1 MPEVITTHE
10 EKRGCGYRKPSKS
23 GVGIYLVGPAFD
35 APCGRMPFR
44 LERCPTCNEGIKPSR
59 GWNWITPS
67 KLFGPEAEHP
77 LSYALQECKLN
88 ASFTH
93 RLPVAPNT
101 VSVAVSP
108 TCQSCPLGG
117 AIPEGKH
124 GLIWIGEGHYPTPED
139 FLAEARRMGLSRKI
153 GALPKGFEL
162 GKTVVYL
169 AHRKAI
175 KVRPVLD
182 LASTPAPDNEDG
194 PCIMSQVSKTLDEP
208 SFLPGIFATF
218 KPTGVDLVIAD
229 AEAVPERA
237 TKLAE
242 QVGDGARIVKVIPK
256 GEQVSLPI
264 VQDEASP

>member
-1 MPEVITTHE
+1 MQVITTHE

-35 APCGRMPFR
+35 APCGRMPFE
-44 LERCPTCNEGIKPSR
+44 LKACPTCGGGIKPSR

-67 KLFGPEAEHP
+67 ELFKRPEGTGRCGAYEGED
-77 LSYALQECKLN
+77 S
-88 ASFTH
+88 ASI
-93 RLPVAPNT
+93 RWLDVC
-101 VSVAVSP
+101 V
-108 TCQSCPLGG
+108 SCPLGG

-139 FLAEARRMGLSRKI
+139 FLMEAKRMGLSRKI

-169 AHRKAI
+169 AHRKAFRESP
-175 KVRPVLD
+175 VRMK
-182 LASTPAPDNEDG
+182 DG
-194 PCIMSQVSKTLDEP
+194 TLNYDAER
-208 SFLPGIFATF
+208 FLPGIFATF

-229 AEAVPERA
+229 ADAVPEKA
-237 TKLAE
+237 EKLAE
-242 QVGDGARIVKVIPK
+242 KIGDGARIVKVIPK

-264 VQDEASP
+264 VQEGATP